1 MFLSKFFNKT
11 KNFTSKTTIK
21 VYTDLDSVNP
31 GDVSSIVKE
40 ILRNNGFSIV
50 DMDVESIGTIST
62 NPITKEKIRVHGRYA
77 KVNTV
82 LHVFTVSK
90 TATYTKKDIK
100 VLGDRLF
107 DDEAKKVD
115 MMLDEIRYE
124 LLGVSDKFYEV
135 SFSEYSGS
143 LEN

>member
-82 LHVFTVSK
+82 LHVFTVLK
-90 TATYTKKDIK
+90 TTTYTKKDIK

-135 SFSEYSGS
+135 SFSEYSGL

>member
-21 VYTDLDSVNP
+21 VYTDLDSVDP
-31 GDVSSIVKE
+31 GDVSSIVKGV
-40 ILRNNGFSIV
+40 LRNNGFSIV

-82 LHVFTVSK
+82 LHVFTVLK
-90 TATYTKKDIK
+90 TTTYTKKDIK

>member
-21 VYTDLDSVNP
+21 VYTDLDSVDP
-31 GDVSSIVKE
+31 GDVSSIVKGV
-40 ILRNNGFSIV
+40 LRNNGFSIV
-50 DMDVESIGTIST
+50 DMDVESIGAISA

-90 TATYTKKDIK
+90 TTTYTKKDIK

-124 LLGVSDKFYEV
+124 LLGASEKFYEV

-143 LEN
+143 LEK

>member
-1 MFLSKFFNKT
+1 MYLSKFFKKT

-82 LHVFTVSK
+82 LHVFTVLK
-90 TATYTKKDIK
+90 TTTYTKKDIK

-107 DDEAKKVD
+107 DDEAKKID
-115 MMLDEIRYE
+115 MMIDEIRFE

>member
-82 LHVFTVSK
+82 LHVFTVLK
-90 TATYTKKDIK
+90 TTTYTKKDIK

-115 MMLDEIRYE
+115 MMLDEIRFE

>member
-82 LHVFTVSK
+82 LHVFTVLK
-90 TATYTKKDIK
+90 TTTYTKKDIK
-100 VLGDRLF
+100 VLGDQLF
-107 DDEAKKVD
+107 DDEAKKID
-115 MMLDEIRYE
+115 MMIDEIRFE

>member
-82 LHVFTVSK
+82 LHVFTVLK
-90 TATYTKKDIK
+90 TTTYTKKDIK

>member
-82 LHVFTVSK
+82 LHVFTVLK
-90 TATYTKKDIK
+90 TTTYTKKDIK

-124 LLGVSDKFYEV
+124 LLGASEKFYEV

-143 LEN
+143 LEK

>member
-82 LHVFTVSK
+82 LHVFTVLK
-90 TATYTKKDIK
+90 TTTYTKKDIK

-115 MMLDEIRYE
+115 MMVDEIRYE

>member
-1 MFLSKFFNKT
+1 MKMGEHKHNLTAIKA
-11 KNFTSKTTIK
+11 KNGEIEPKK
-21 VYTDLDSVNP
+21 K
-31 GDVSSIVKE
+31 SSA
-40 ILRNNGFSIV
+40 
-50 DMDVESIGTIST
+50 
-62 NPITKEKIRVHGRYA
+62 NPITNEKIRVHGRYA

-90 TATYTKKDIK
+90 TTTYTKKDIK

-124 LLGVSDKFYEV
+124 LLGVSEKFYEV

>member
-50 DMDVESIGTIST
+50 DMDVESIGTISA

-82 LHVFTVSK
+82 LHVLTVLK
-90 TATYTKKDIK
+90 TTTYTNKDIK

>member
-82 LHVFTVSK
+82 LHVFTVLK
-90 TATYTKKDIK
+90 TTTYTKKDIK

-107 DDEAKKVD
+107 DDEAKKID
-115 MMLDEIRYE
+115 MMIDEIRFE

-135 SFSEYSGS
+135 SFSEYSGL

>member
-82 LHVFTVSK
+82 LHVFTVLK
-90 TATYTKKDIK
+90 TTTYTKKDIK
-100 VLGDRLF
+100 VLGDRWF

-115 MMLDEIRYE
+115 IMLDEIRYE

-135 SFSEYSGS
+135 SFSEYSGL

>member
-11 KNFTSKTTIK
+11 KKLTSKTTIN
-21 VYTDLDSVNP
+21 VCTDLDSVNP

-40 ILRNNGFSIV
+40 IETNNEFSSV
-50 DMDVESIGTIST
+50 DMDVETIGTISA

-90 TATYTKKDIK
+90 TTTYTKKDIK

-124 LLGVSDKFYEV
+124 LLGASEKFYEV

-143 LEN
+143 LEK